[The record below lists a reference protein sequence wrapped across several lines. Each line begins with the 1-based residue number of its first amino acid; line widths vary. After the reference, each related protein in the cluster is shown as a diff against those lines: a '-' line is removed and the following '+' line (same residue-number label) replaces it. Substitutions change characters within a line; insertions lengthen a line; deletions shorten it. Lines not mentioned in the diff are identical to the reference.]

1 MGEDVLSQDEVESLL
16 RTIELQQAKPSTR
29 AKSPGP
35 VQALQVQIAARAHE
49 LYVQRGC
56 LDGYHLHDWLQAE
69 REILG
74 NAADS
79 DKSAARI

>member
-1 MGEDVLSQDEVESLL
+1 MKKKTAPTKAAT
-16 RTIELQQAKPSTR
+16 RPAKRAAKPSTR

-79 DKSAARI
+79 NKSAARI